1 MPASVSPP
9 PSAGAHGWVVVV
21 PVKSPARAKSRL
33 QWSASPDR
41 AELARALALDTV
53 EAIRATGTVAVVA
66 VVTDDDAVAE
76 AARELGAAAVADT
89 GSGDLDTELT
99 AAVATL
105 AQSHPHARFAAVLA
119 DLPSLTPTAFARVL
133 SDATGCSLAFV
144 PDAEATGTTM
154 LLSADLAGFR
164 PRFGTGSAR
173 RHGDAGAVAVALDV
187 AVARRD
193 VDTVEDLHA
202 AQRLGVGPRTAHV
215 LATALSRPA

>member
-1 MPASVSPP
+1 MPASASPRP
-9 PSAGAHGWVVVV
+9 PAVARGWVVVV

-53 EAIRATGTVAVVA
+53 EAIRATPTVDEVV
-66 VVTDDDAVAE
+66 VVTDDEAVAE
-76 AARELGAAAVADT
+76 AARELGSAAVADT
-89 GSGDLDTELT
+89 GSGDLDTELA
-99 AAVATL
+99 AAVVSL

-133 SDATGCSLAFV
+133 SDASECDLAYV

-154 LLSADLAGFR
+154 LLSADLDGFL
-164 PRFGTGSAR
+164 PRFGPGSAR
-173 RHGDAGAVAVALDV
+173 RHAEAGAVAVALDV